1 MHLSRHRMTIIIA
14 EHTLRPG
21 DGERWV
27 AGWVPFGLRHLK
39 RLGFVDIAEH
49 GTVDEGPYR

>member
-1 MHLSRHRMTIIIA
+1 MTIIIA